1 MIRHIVMMTFAEREK
16 LDFLSSELKTM
27 LMALENSIESLKNM
41 EVGFNFST
49 RPTAHDIV
57 LIADFDNKNGLD
69 EYRVHPE
76 HVKVLNWLKGK
87 VEKSAV
93 VDYQI

>member
-16 LDFLSSELKTM
+16 LDVLSNELKTM
-27 LMALENSIESLKNM
+27 LMALENSIVNLKNM
-41 EVGFNFST
+41 EVGLNFST

-57 LIADFDNKNGLD
+57 LIADFDNQDGLD

-93 VDYQI
+93 VDYEL